1 MLAIFFLSLL
11 IFDSGGFYLLW
22 QAFLS
27 PHLKLFS
34 DRNFGKLGVNVDL
47 TVPVVNMEETG
58 YGIKTQ
64 SIDVK
69 SGV

>member
-1 MLAIFFLSLL
+1 MWQDFLC
-11 IFDSGGFYLLW
+11 
-22 QAFLS
+22 

-47 TVPVVNMEETG
+47 TLPVVNMDDTG
-58 YGIKTQ
+58 YGMKTQ
-64 SIDVK
+64 SIDVS